1 LRVTAEPLPQRQVLL
16 EIEVEPERHNE
27 AIEKAYRKLAP
38 RVRIPGFRPGKAPR
52 SMIEKQIGRH
62 RLLDEAMDI
71 LVPDV
76 YREALEKEDLDPV
89 ANPSLEIVS
98 HEPFVFK
105 ATVPLKP
112 DVDLGDIQSLRVP
125 KESVDVSEAQ
135 VEDTLTTLRRRYG
148 TIEPVDRPAQKGD
161 IIRGSLSAEVD
172 GTKLV
177 DQQDIEF
184 RLVDESLSSLPGLA
198 DSIAGLSKGADVT
211 TAVKVD
217 AENSDEKIAGKDV
230 TYHVVVE
237 EVKEEK
243 LAPMDDSFAKEVGE
257 GFESLSDLRDRV
269 KSDIMTVEED
279 AALHRYHNEVID
291 ALLEQSKLEY
301 PSVMVERE
309 VDRVLEEQA
318 NLDPRDPRAQELYLM
333 RMGKTEDQVRDEVR
347 EAAEA
352 RLRRSLVL
360 TAFAEAENITVT
372 HEEIDAEI
380 DQMAASAGAQE
391 DAIRRVFGTQNGHNS
406 IERTLLTRKT
416 LARLVELASADG
428 AAPAKAAAKPS
439 KRRRSA
445 PRGAKAESEAEADT
459 DSESESE

>member
-1 LRVTAEPLPQRQVLL
+1 LRITAEPLPQRQVLL

-52 SMIEKQIGRH
+52 AMIEKQIGRH

-76 YREALEKEDLDPV
+76 YKEALEKEELDPV
-89 ANPSLEIVS
+89 ANPALEIVS

-112 DVDLGDIQSLRVP
+112 DVDIGDYKALRVP
-125 KESVDVSEAQ
+125 KEAVDVSEAQ

-161 IIRGSLSAEVD
+161 IIRGSLTAETSD
-172 GTKLV
+172 GKLFE
-177 DQQDIEF
+177 QQDIEY
-184 RLVDESLSSLPGLA
+184 RLSDESLSSLPGLA
-198 DSIAGLSKGADVT
+198 DSIVGLSKGADIT
-211 TAVKVD
+211 TSVKVEAD
-217 AENSDEKIAGKDV
+217 HPDQRIAGKDV

-237 EVKEEK
+237 EVKEER
-243 LAPMDDSFAKEVGE
+243 LAPLDDNFAREVGE
-257 GFESLSDLRDRV
+257 GFESLSDLRERV
-269 KSDIMTVEED
+269 KSDIVSVEED
-279 AALHRYHNEVID
+279 AALHRYHTAVID
-291 ALLEQSKLEY
+291 ALLNQAKLEY
-301 PSVMVERE
+301 PEVMIERE
-309 VDRVLEEQA
+309 IDRILEEQA
-318 NLDPRDPRAQELYLM
+318 NLDPRDPRAQELYLA
-333 RMGKTEDQVRDEVR
+333 RMGKSEEEVRNEVR
-347 EAAEA
+347 ETAEA

-380 DQMAASAGAQE
+380 EKMAESAGSQA
-391 DAIRRVFGTQNGHNS
+391 DAIRRVFGTQSGHAT

-416 LARLVELASADG
+416 LERLVEIASADG
-428 AAPAKAAAKPS
+428 AQAPKSEAKPA
-439 KRRRSA
+439 KRRRSG
-445 PRGAKAESEAEADT
+445 PREAEAA
-459 DSESESE
+459 SE